1 MPLQCLSPP
10 SPTPSPSLPTARGR
24 GRRLAAIALLG
35 VLAACGRSGGSLT
48 QESEEEPP
56 TDPDAPAN
64 LSYATPVLIAI
75 PGVAIDA
82 QTPTVD
88 GSELTYSAAPTLP
101 TWLALDA
108 ATGELSGTP
117 TEISPATHY
126 QIIAT
131 NQYGSTETT
140 LSVRVAGFA
149 RFAYSVNGGDNTI
162 SIHTVDAASGALAH
176 HGYVVQSLAE
186 GAPREVQVDPRQRF
200 LFVASDFAVTPFE
213 IDGTTGQLTGGAA
226 IPVGTGPHSLF
237 IHPSGEYLYLSSAAT
252 DQLRAFS
259 IDETSGALTEIDQE
273 FTGDGPISLAGDPAG
288 RYLIL
293 LHDPGE
299 VILSYAIDSDTG
311 ELEQSSTL
319 SIAGVEFISGLV
331 DPMGE
336 NLYVLLTEPFDGVA
350 RYLVEDPA
358 TGSIKAQTAATTG
371 NDPVAMSLAPDGDFL
386 YMLNRGSASITVFT
400 VEGETGNLGDEAQ
413 VFTTVGTV
421 SLDFSADG
429 SVAYTSDE
437 DADRIRLFDVDP
449 DTGDLTE
456 AGDIR
461 GRLEPGGLDLQHGD
475 LPVNR
480 RAAQLYVVNS
490 GSDDITHY
498 TIDQATGEI
507 DDGGALA
514 AAAGSTPTD
523 LALDPLGRFAFV
535 TNSGS
540 HEITVFSVGPD
551 GTLTDNLTTFSVPNG
566 GPAAAVVEPSGR
578 FLYVTLP
585 GWELVLQLD
594 IGSDGTLLEPDT
606 RPIGGD
612 PDSIA
617 VDPTG
622 QFLYV
627 IDSGDQITTFGHV
640 GIFAI
645 NPWDGALTAVTP
657 DGEAPGG
664 PTMLTLAPGGD
675 RAYATASVDGL
686 VRPYDVEDDGTITF
700 IAPGTAALVEP
711 TDIAISFDGKFA
723 FVAVLDSAA
732 VGSVLVFDVDPSTGA
747 VFDSTSGAPTWRTQ
761 VLAGTNPR
769 DVEVSVDGGFL
780 YVLSGTSEEVDV
792 FSFDPET
799 AALTPVQMRQPGTAP
814 VRMRAALTV
823 E

>member
-1 MPLQCLSPP
+1 MARER
-10 SPTPSPSLPTARGR
+10 ARGR
-24 GRRLAAIALLG
+24 AAVALRGGLVAG
-35 VLAACGRSGGSLT
+35 GRSGGSLN
-48 QESEEEPP
+48 QGGEPP
-56 TDPDAPAN
+56 PSTDAPAN
-64 LSYATPVLIAI
+64 LSYANPILIAI
-75 PGVAIDA
+75 PGVAIDP
-82 QTPTVD
+82 QTPTVE
-88 GSELTYSAAPTLP
+88 GSEITFSASPTLP
-101 TWLALDA
+101 AGLALDA
-108 ATGELSGTP
+108 DSGELSGTP

-131 NQYGSTETT
+131 NPSGSTETT
-140 LSVRVAGFA
+140 LNVRVAGFP
-149 RFAYSVNGGDNTI
+149 RFAYAANGGDRTI
-162 SIHTVDAASGALAH
+162 SIHTVGAASGALAH
-176 HGYVVQSLAE
+176 HGYVVQPQAE
-186 GAPREVQVDPRQRF
+186 GAPREVQVDPLQRF
-200 LFVASDFAVTPFE
+200 LFAVGEFALTPYE
-213 IDGTTGQLTGGAA
+213 IDGATGQLTGGVA

-237 IHPSGEYLYLSSAAT
+237 IHPSGDYLYLSSAAT

-259 IDETSGALTEIDQE
+259 IDEASGALTEIDQE
-273 FTGDGPISLAGDPAG
+273 STGDGPISVAGDPGG
-288 RYLIL
+288 RFL
-293 LHDPGE
+293 LLQHDPGE
-299 VILSYAIDSDTG
+299 LILSYAIDAGTG

-319 SIAGVEFISGLV
+319 TVAGVQFLSGVV

-336 NLYVLLTEPFDGVA
+336 SFYTLLTEPFDGVA
-350 RYLVEDPA
+350 RYSVEDPT
-358 TGSIKAQTAATTG
+358 TGELKAQSAATTG
-371 NDPVAMSLAPDGDFL
+371 NDPVAMALAPDGDFL

-400 VEGETGNLGDEAQ
+400 VEEETGNLGDETQ
-413 VFTTVGTV
+413 VLTTAGTVG
-421 SLDFSADG
+421 LDFSADG

-449 DTGDLTE
+449 GTGDLTE

-461 GRLEPGGLDLQHGD
+461 GRLGPGGLDLQHGD

-490 GSDDITHY
+490 GSNDITHF

-514 AAAGSTPTD
+514 AAAGTTPTD

-535 TNSGS
+535 PNSGS
-540 HEITVFSVGPD
+540 HDITVFSIGAD

-566 GPAAAVVEPSGR
+566 APAAAVVEPSGR

-585 GWELVLQLD
+585 AWEVVLQLD

-606 RPIGGD
+606 RPIGTV

-627 IDSGDQITTFGHV
+627 VDRGDQATTFGHV
-640 GIFAI
+640 DIFAI
-645 NPWDGALTAVTP
+645 DPWSGELTAVTP

-664 PTMLTLAPGGD
+664 PTVFTFAPGGD
-675 RAYATASVDGL
+675 RSYTTASVDGL

-700 IAPGTAALVEP
+700 IAPGTTALIEP
-711 TDIAISFDGKFA
+711 NDIAISYDGMFA

-732 VGSVLVFDVDPSTGA
+732 TGSVLVYDVDQSTGA

-761 VLAGTNPR
+761 VVAGANPR
-769 DVEVSVDGGFL
+769 DVEVTVDGGFL
-780 YVLSGTSEEVDV
+780 YVLSGTSAEVDV
-792 FSFDPET
+792 FAFDAAT
-799 AALTPVQMRQPGTAP
+799 AALTPVQTRAPGLVP
-814 VRMRAALTV
+814 VRMKAAVTV